1 MIKIRESLSMQE
13 AAKYIK
19 KDEKN
24 AELTKFIND
33 FTKITPKD
41 AEELKKM
48 LENLGIM
55 KLKKEYIVKIIDM
68 TPDSQEELNKILA
81 SVSLSEDES
90 TKVLDSVKKFK

>member
-1 MIKIRESLSMQE
+1 
-13 AAKYIK
+13 
-19 KDEKN
+19 
-24 AELTKFIND
+24 
-33 FTKITPKD
+33 
-41 AEELKKM
+41 
-48 LENLGIM
+48 M